1 LTILF
6 PFKNNTKSWNKYL
19 RTLFPSTVEILEEP
33 EIVPQIGRKFVLKEA
48 MKVAVG
54 SPVNLGRWW
63 PIWNGIMG

>member
-1 LTILF
+1 
-6 PFKNNTKSWNKYL
+6 
-19 RTLFPSTVEILEEP
+19 LFPSTVEILEEP

-54 SPVNLGRWW
+54 SPVNLRRWW